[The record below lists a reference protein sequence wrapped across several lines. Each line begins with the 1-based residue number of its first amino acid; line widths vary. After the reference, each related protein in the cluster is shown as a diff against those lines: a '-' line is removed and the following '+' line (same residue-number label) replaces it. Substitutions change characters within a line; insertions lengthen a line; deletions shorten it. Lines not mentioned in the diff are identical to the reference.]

1 MTKKVNFKEITLA
14 YDKYLK
20 SFNEQRKVKEL
31 ILNDEEIQNLYNS
44 DQVRDARM
52 LIDNKYKNYTKLN
65 IELAKDTN
73 NLVDVMINSTDEFKG
88 FDIDKI
94 NYIVALQDKLFKLAE
109 KIYNDYKNIYI
120 AI

>member
-20 SFNEQRKVKEL
+20 SLNEQKEVKEL
-31 ILNDEEIQNLYNS
+31 ILNDDEIQNLYNS
-44 DQVRDARM
+44 GQVKDARI
-52 LIDNKYKNYTKLN
+52 LIDNKYNNYTRLN

-73 NLVDVMINSTDEFKG
+73 NLVDVMIKSTDEFKG

-109 KIYNDYKNIYI
+109 RVYNDYKDLYI
-120 AI
+120 TI